1 MVLFAVVRKMKTLR
15 YSVNIVLSE
24 KKQSI
29 ATFVFVVP
37 GGAATYGVYSSDG
50 DGGGGGEELVVM
62 CWRGATASLS
72 FPP

>member
-1 MVLFAVVRKMKTLR
+1 MKTLR
-15 YSVNIVLSE
+15 YSVNIVLNE

-37 GGAATYGVYSSDG
+37 GGAATYVVYSSDG
-50 DGGGGGEELVVM
+50 DGGGEELVVTR
-62 CWRGATASLS
+62 WRGATASLS